1 MIETI
6 YSIPNAPHLALLSD
20 LHNRPF
26 APVIAS
32 LQRHKPTLIAITG
45 DILYGSQPEGNES
58 PLDTQENV
66 LSFLHSCASIAPTFS
81 GSFGSQSG
89 CCHLRLPQIIVCPVV

>member
-26 APVIAS
+26 VPVIAS
-32 LQRHKPTLIAITG
+32 LQRHKL
-45 DILYGSQPEGNES
+45 
-58 PLDTQENV
+58 V
-66 LSFLHSCASIAPTFS
+66 LEYK
-81 GSFGSQSG
+81 
-89 CCHLRLPQIIVCPVV
+89 